1 MSYTIY
7 KHAGWENEMRTLF
20 IGRSRELSELNRL
33 YQSQKAEFLILYG
46 RRRIGKTRLLT
57 HWMET
62 IKPRAFFWVAEPTS
76 SFDQLRSFSQ
86 AVFRFESPQSQPP
99 LDMSYGDWR
108 TAFETL
114 ARLAEKERTVVIIDE
129 FTYLLEAEPAVSAYL
144 QHTWDHV
151 LNQSN
156 LFLII
161 SGSHLGM
168 MQRQVLSYQAPLYGR
183 STANLLLQPMPFGVT
198 QAFYPN
204 YQPDERVAVYAM
216 LGGVPAYWEQFD
228 PQRSVSENI
237 RSELLNYSASLHDE
251 PRLLLADFLHEPHN
265 YVSIF
270 RAIAS
275 GAGTPKEIA
284 RFSGLDAKH
293 IPQYLTVLTD
303 TGFLARRVPVTQP
316 PASRLGRHFITDPF
330 LRFYYRF
337 LARRQSQLALGVEEQ
352 SLEELKR
359 HLLDFIGTYTW
370 EELCQEWL
378 LRATGQHRLPF
389 LPDQVGSAWTKK
401 AQVDVVGINSME
413 KTLIL
418 GECKWSP
425 KVMDRDVLDDLVKKT
440 EEFVPTDG
448 RWRIYYLGFARGGWT
463 QEAKTFAA
471 TYGKARIQGENWQ
484 AVGLSLL
491 DLRQVDQD
499 LADWSKSKDPEGVIE
514 I

>member
-1 MSYTIY
+1 MNYTIY
-7 KHAGWENEMRTLF
+7 NYANPENKMRPLF
-20 IGRSRELSELNRL
+20 IGRSRELSEINRL

-57 HWMET
+57 HWIET
-62 IKPRAFFWVAEPTS
+62 VKPRAFFWVAEPTS
-76 SFDQLRSFSQ
+76 SLDQLRSFSQ

-114 ARLAEKERTVVIIDE
+114 ARIAEKERIAVMIDE

-144 QHTWDHV
+144 QHAWDHT
-151 LNQSN
+151 LSQSN
-156 LFLII
+156 LLLII

-183 STANLLLQPMPFGVT
+183 STSNMLLQPLPFGVT
-198 QAFYPN
+198 RAFYPN
-204 YQPDERVAVYAM
+204 YQADERVAIYAM
-216 LGGVPAYWEQFD
+216 LGGVPAYWERFA
-228 PQRSVSENI
+228 PHRSVSENI
-237 RSELLNYSASLHDE
+237 RAELLNYNASLHDE
-251 PRLLLADFLHEPHN
+251 PRLLLADFLHELHN

-284 RFSGLDAKH
+284 RLSGLDEKH
-293 IPQYLTVLTD
+293 VPQYLNTLID
-303 TGFLARRVPVTQP
+303 TGFIARRVSVTQSLT
-316 PASRLGRHFITDPF
+316 SRLGRHFITDPF

-352 SLEELKR
+352 ALDELKR
-359 HLLDFIGTYTW
+359 HLIDFIGTYTW

-378 LRATGQHRLPF
+378 LRATGKQRLPF
-389 LPDQVGSAWTKK
+389 LPDQVGGAWTKK

-425 KVMDRDVLDDLVKKT
+425 KAIDREVLEELVQKT
-440 EEFVPTDG
+440 EEFVPSEG
-448 RWRIYYLGFARGGWT
+448 HWRVYYLGFARGGWT
-463 QEAKTFAA
+463 QEAKSFAGMF
-471 TYGKARIQGENWQ
+471 GKSKIKGERWT
-484 AVGLSLL
+484 AVGMSLL
-491 DLRQVDQD
+491 DLAQVDQD
-499 LADWSKSKDPEGVIE
+499 LAEWSQSKDAEVVIE